1 MKHKFLS
8 FLLVCCLLAA
18 LVPALAVSA
27 AAAGR
32 AWEAAYESVIQAK
45 AGRSGCVL
53 QLVDLDQDNTPE
65 LLIGSVPG
73 SFQTSFVDY
82 AYTYKDGQAKAL
94 AFTSGGD
101 SVLSSS
107 TESDYALKQYP
118 KEAYTLYRNRSTG
131 AYRVEGGH
139 TVHGGISMP
148 NYWYIDTFSIK
159 NDRLEVLPASFY
171 VTYAIQYDVVTPS
184 YYVNDAKTTKAAFDS
199 ARTAWYAGWE
209 KVEGFPSCEQ
219 YFWSKPT
226 AKETRDFLASYPTFW
241 DVPSDAYYHD
251 AVLWAYDKGITYGTS
266 DTTFSPSDTVT
277 RAQAMTF
284 LWRAMGMPAPE
295 SDTNP
300 FSDVKESDYYY
311 AAVLWA
317 VEQGITEGT
326 SDSTFSPEQTCSTA
340 HMVTFLYRTLGVGEN
355 GWYQEAAAWAEQE
368 GLLVDTNKTVSPETD
383 CPRADVVT
391 FLYRKLN

>member
-1 MKHKFLS
+1 MKHKILS

-18 LVPALAVSA
+18 LVPALTVSA

-32 AWEAAYESVIQAK
+32 DWEEAYESVIRSK
-45 AGRSGCVL
+45 AASYGCVL
-53 QLVDLDQDNTPE
+53 QLVDLDLDNTPE
-65 LLIGSVPG
+65 LLIGSMPG

-94 AFTSGGD
+94 AFTSGAD
-101 SVLSSS
+101 SVLSGS
-107 TESDYALKQYP
+107 TESEYALKQYP
-118 KEAYTLYRNRSTG
+118 KEAYTLYQNRTTG
-131 AYRVEGGH
+131 NYRVEGGH
-139 TVHGGISMP
+139 TVHGGMSMP

-199 ARTAWYAGWE
+199 TRTAWYDGWE
-209 KVEGFPSCEQ
+209 KVTGLPFCEQ

-226 AKETRDFLASYPTFW
+226 SKEIRSFFAGYPVFY
-241 DVPSDAYYHD
+241 DVAADAYYSD
-251 AVLWAYDKGITYGTS
+251 AVLWAYENGITLGTTA
-266 DTTFSPSDTVT
+266 TTFSPNDTVT

-295 SDTNP
+295 SNTNP